1 MIFTLIT
8 FVKLEHVFI
17 FKKSQRSLKLN
28 YHFLFDNFN
37 VLFKNAVNLLTR
49 ENSIFTAIKNT
60 EITDAEN
67 SSLPVATSINSE
79 LI

>member
-1 MIFTLIT
+1 MSFTLLT
-8 FVKLEHVFI
+8 FVKLEHIFI
-17 FKKSQRSLKLN
+17 FKISKVTKTQLS
-28 YHFLFDNFN
+28 FLFDNFN

-67 SSLPVATSINSE
+67 SSLPVAASINSE

>member
-1 MIFTLIT
+1 MIFILLT
-8 FVKLEHVFI
+8 FVKLEHIFI
-17 FKKSQRSLKLN
+17 FKISKVTKTQLS
-28 YHFLFDNFN
+28 FLFDNFN

-67 SSLPVATSINSE
+67 SSLPVAASINSE

>member
-1 MIFTLIT
+1 MLFTPLT
-8 FVKLEHVFI
+8 FVKLEHI
-17 FKKSQRSLKLN
+17 STFKISKVTKTQLS
-28 YHFLFDNFN
+28 FLFDNFN

-67 SSLPVATSINSE
+67 SSLPVAASINSE

>member
-1 MIFTLIT
+1 MIFTPLT
-8 FVKLEHVFI
+8 FVIFEHI
-17 FKKSQRSLKLN
+17 STFKISKVTKTQLS
-28 YHFLFDNFN
+28 FLFDNFN

-67 SSLPVATSINSE
+67 SSLPVAASINSE